1 MFSSSDSILN
11 VDIIRNGTPLNL
23 DIPMVKMRE
32 KRMIGSNDVYNMSSD
47 SIGYIH
53 LGNLQLY
60 HVAELKKRLQPAKV
74 LIIDAREYPNGTLLA
89 LSPWLI
95 DGEKLFARHNI
106 CDKECLCARKRDSS
120 MTLANEPGRY
130 PGTILFITDHST
142 ISQGEFMTLAFMQST
157 NVIKMGRPTA
167 GSIGVTSQF
176 EIPGEIT
183 CKMTTS
189 EVTLPNGSPVQG
201 LGVNPNV
208 KITENEEWTTS
219 DDLIRLAYEY
229 ARRIANANTNKTW
242 NK

>member
-1 MFSSSDSILN
+1 
-11 VDIIRNGTPLNL
+11 
-23 DIPMVKMRE
+23 
-32 KRMIGSNDVYNMSSD
+32 
-47 SIGYIH
+47 
-53 LGNLQLY
+53 
-60 HVAELKKRLQPAKV
+60 
-74 LIIDAREYPNGTLLA
+74 
-89 LSPWLI
+89 
-95 DGEKLFARHNI
+95 
-106 CDKECLCARKRDSS
+106 